1 MSDTNST
8 VTFVKVVSSF
18 FEQHYDLLFITIV
31 IVFILFKSWSWF
43 VVLGK
48 AIKNHWQIS
57 TIIGIV
63 LFFSNHLSSVLNNP
77 MSLLIS
83 IFLLVILVEA
93 WIEFLLQE
101 ARKSSESSKSIGYYN
116 AVIDLLPLF
125 EKKLY
130 YVAEFVDLLKYFA
143 QALVELGE
151 LHYGRQE
158 SDKAYE
164 RFDEVI
170 NKFGKSYKESV
181 RVSIARAHVDRGI
194 VKELLGKA
202 DEACEDYSVVITD
215 YSSVTLQVARAY
227 LNRGT
232 WYIRKGD
239 YEKAEVDYQK
249 LIGIREYDKCRNEEL
264 LKLVAMSLYNKG
276 KKLINCDEDKINE
289 YDKAVGICDCN
300 TGKDTDIQINKFLG
314 KGIDD
319 REYLYYWEG
328 KPISLYEIVVNALV
342 EKGKIYVDQDKYKE
356 AFLVIDDIVKRVREK
371 KHGKVDKYLLSLLN
385 DLVDKAYKAILG
397 SFIDKA
403 EAIQECDDSVKV
415 CEDVIDYL
423 NNKKS
428 ENELLCREE
437 TAVGLVNEACK
448 KIYKAFYLE
457 SELDKKPEKYVEA
470 CNNCIEVLESIIK
483 ELKFNNK
490 GVVTVLVNTFQLK
503 RQQLEKSGKYD
514 EVISTCDDALKVIKE
529 KEPEQQVA
537 FCRDFL
543 NVLL

>member
-63 LFFSNHLSSVLNNP
+63 LFFSNHLSSVLDNP

-170 NKFGKSYKESV
+170 NKFGKSYKENV

-342 EKGKIYVDQDKYKE
+342 EK
-356 AFLVIDDIVKRVREK
+356 
-371 KHGKVDKYLLSLLN
+371 
-385 DLVDKAYKAILG
+385 IL
-397 SFIDKA
+397 
-403 EAIQECDDSVKV
+403 
-415 CEDVIDYL
+415 
-423 NNKKS
+423 
-428 ENELLCREE
+428 
-437 TAVGLVNEACK
+437 
-448 KIYKAFYLE
+448 
-457 SELDKKPEKYVEA
+457 
-470 CNNCIEVLESIIK
+470 
-483 ELKFNNK
+483 
-490 GVVTVLVNTFQLK
+490 
-503 RQQLEKSGKYD
+503 
-514 EVISTCDDALKVIKE
+514 
-529 KEPEQQVA
+529 
-537 FCRDFL
+537 
-543 NVLL
+543 